1 MKNRILI
8 LDGFRALAII
18 SVIFFHFFSRW
29 IPPRKSVSLYPYN
42 NAYDFFSLGYL
53 GVQFFFIISGFV
65 IFFTLDNTK
74 DFGSFWKKRLIRL
87 IPSILI
93 ASVVTLILFK
103 IFDSQFLF
111 PHSHELKNF
120 IPSITFISP
129 VLLND
134 IFKGC
139 DFNYINGSYWSLW
152 PEIQFYIF
160 SSLIFYFKKEKFL
173 VNFLLISIGIIF
185 INFVLTTFQSRI
197 IHLGFLTPTFFQS
210 YKVWINNE
218 INLIIYL
225 PFFSIGVLFYLLF
238 KNNNFKL
245 STPIFIKICFAVL
258 ILFAIYSGKSTNI
271 RIIYLFMFL
280 LFFVFIYFPEKLKFF
295 EHKVITNI
303 GGSSYFLYLI
313 HENLGVFII
322 FSIGQYFM
330 SLGFMLPLMLIVI
343 FIVISNL
350 YTSSLDKRMTGWLKN
365 KILKK

>member
-18 SVIFFHFFSRW
+18 SVVLFHFFSRW
-29 IPPRKSVSLYPYN
+29 TTPINDVSLYPYN

-74 DFGSFWKKRLIRL
+74 DFSSFWKKRLIRL
-87 IPSILI
+87 IPSIFF
-93 ASVVTLILFK
+93 ASIITFTIFK
-103 IFDSQFLF
+103 IFDSQQLF
-111 PHSHELKNF
+111 PHSQEIKNF
-120 IPSITFISP
+120 LPSISFISP

-139 DFNYINGSYWSLW
+139 YFNYINGSYWSLW

-173 VNFLLISIGIIF
+173 VNFLIISISIIF
-185 INFVLTTFQSRI
+185 IHYVLTTFQSRI
-197 IHLGFLTPTFFQS
+197 IHLGFLSPTFFQT
-210 YKVWINNE
+210 YKFWAKNE
-218 INLIIYL
+218 LNLIIYL

-238 KNNNFKL
+238 KNNNLKL
-245 STPIFIKICFAVL
+245 STATFIKICFAVL
-258 ILFAIYSGKSTNI
+258 ILFAIYSGKSINI
-271 RIIYLFMFL
+271 RIIYLLMFL

-295 EHKVITNI
+295 EHKVITSI

-330 SLGFMLPLMLIVI
+330 PLGFILPLMLIFI
-343 FIVISNL
+343 FILISNL
-350 YTSSLDKRMTGWLKN
+350 YTSTLDKRMTTWLKN
-365 KILKK
+365 KILKR

>member
-29 IPPRKSVSLYPYN
+29 IPPRNSVSLYPYD

-87 IPSILI
+87 IPSILF
-93 ASVVTLILFK
+93 ASVITFTIFK
-103 IFDSQFLF
+103 IFDNQFLF
-111 PHSHELKNF
+111 PTSHEIKNF
-120 IPSITFISP
+120 IPSVSFISP
-129 VLLND
+129 ILLND
-134 IFKGC
+134 IFKGM

-160 SSLIFYFKKEKFL
+160 SSLIFYFKKENFL
-173 VNFLLISIGIIF
+173 VNFLLISIAIILGNF
-185 INFVLTTFQSRI
+185 ILSSFQSKI
-197 IHLGFLTPTFFQS
+197 IHLGFLSPTFFQS
-210 YKVWINNE
+210 YKVWINNQ

-238 KNNNFKL
+238 KNNNLKL
-245 STPIFIKICFAVL
+245 STPTFIKICFAIL

-271 RIIYLFMFL
+271 KIIYLMMFL

-295 EHKVITNI
+295 EHKLITNI

-330 SLGFMLPLMLIVI
+330 PLGFILPLMLIVI

-350 YTSSLDKRMTGWLKN
+350 YTSTLDKRMTGWLKN
-365 KILKK
+365 KIFKK